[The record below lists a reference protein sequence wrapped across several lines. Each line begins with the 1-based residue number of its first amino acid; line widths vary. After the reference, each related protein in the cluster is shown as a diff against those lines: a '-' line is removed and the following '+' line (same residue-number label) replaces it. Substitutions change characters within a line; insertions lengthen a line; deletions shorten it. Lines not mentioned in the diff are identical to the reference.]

1 MSNEEARQI
10 VEDGLTQRKIQR
22 QQREA
27 ELDNQER
34 LLRVTINDNH
44 MVKTITEAQ
53 KQEQKLEEARKQ
65 RAARAAARE
74 ARAVMDMEAEEAA
87 NAYLMVC
94 LVILLVS
101 AITRLNFFVML
112 ALILGLAVDTAA
124 YIYRL
129 YYPIKE
135 VKTNGIRKSSAGR

>member
-10 VEDGLTQRKIQR
+10 VEEGLAQKKIQR
-22 QQREA
+22 QQRDE

-44 MVKTITEAQ
+44 LVKNIMEAQ
-53 KQEQKLEEARKQ
+53 KQEQKLVEARKI
-65 RAARAAARE
+65 REAKAKARE
-74 ARAVMDMEAEEAA
+74 ARAEMDMKAEQAA
-87 NAYLMVC
+87 NAFLVVC
-94 LVILLVS
+94 LVILLIA
-101 AITRLNFFVML
+101 AITRMNLFVML
-112 ALILGLAVDTAA
+112 SLVLGLAADTAA

-135 VKTNGIRKSSAGR
+135 VKRNGSRKSSL

>member
-10 VEDGLTQRKIQR
+10 VEEGLAQKKIQR
-22 QQREA
+22 QQRDE

-44 MVKTITEAQ
+44 QDAKKAEAE
-53 KQEQKLEEARKQ
+53 KQQKLMDDARKQ
-65 RAARAAARE
+65 RE
-74 ARAVMDMEAEEAA
+74 ARAKAREVRAAMDMKAEQAA
-87 NAYLMVC
+87 NAFLAVC
-94 LVILLVS
+94 LVILLIA
-101 AITRLNFFVML
+101 AITRMNLFVML
-112 ALILGLAVDTAA
+112 ALVLGLAVDTAA

-135 VKTNGIRKSSAGR
+135 VKRNGK

>member
-10 VEDGLTQRKIQR
+10 VEDGLAQRKIQR
-22 QQREA
+22 QQRDE

-44 MVKTITEAQ
+44 QDAKKAEAE
-53 KQEQKLEEARKQ
+53 KKQKLMDDARKQ
-65 RAARAAARE
+65 RE
-74 ARAVMDMEAEEAA
+74 ARAKAREVRAAMDMQAEQAA
-87 NAYLMVC
+87 NAFLAVC
-94 LVILLVS
+94 LVILLIA
-101 AITRLNFFVML
+101 AITRLNIFVML
-112 ALILGLAVDTAA
+112 ALVLGLAVDTAA

-135 VKTNGIRKSSAGR
+135 VKRNGSRKSSL

>member
-10 VEDGLTQRKIQR
+10 VEDGLAQKKIQR
-22 QQREA
+22 QQRDE

-44 MVKTITEAQ
+44 QDAKKAEAE
-53 KQEQKLEEARKQ
+53 KQQKLMDDARKQ
-65 RAARAAARE
+65 RE
-74 ARAVMDMEAEEAA
+74 ARAKAREVRAAMDMQAEQAA
-87 NAYLMVC
+87 NAFLAVC
-94 LVILLVS
+94 LVILLIA
-101 AITRLNFFVML
+101 AITRLNLFVML
-112 ALILGLAVDTAA
+112 ALVLGLAVDTAA

-135 VKTNGIRKSSAGR
+135 VKRNGIRKSSL

>member
-10 VEDGLTQRKIQR
+10 VEEGLAQKRIQR
-22 QQREA
+22 QQRDE

-44 MVKTITEAQ
+44 QDAKKAEAE
-53 KQEQKLEEARKQ
+53 KQQKLMDDARKQ
-65 RAARAAARE
+65 RE
-74 ARAVMDMEAEEAA
+74 ARAKAREVRAAMDMQAEQAA
-87 NAYLMVC
+87 NAFLAVC
-94 LVILLVS
+94 LVILLIA
-101 AITRLNFFVML
+101 AITRLNIFVML
-112 ALILGLAVDTAA
+112 ALVMGLAADTAA

-135 VKTNGIRKSSAGR
+135 VKRNGSRKSSL

>member
-10 VEDGLTQRKIQR
+10 VEDGLARKRIQR
-22 QQREA
+22 QQRDE

-44 MVKTITEAQ
+44 QDAKKAESERKQ
-53 KQEQKLEEARKQ
+53 KMMDDARKQ
-65 RAARAAARE
+65 RE
-74 ARAVMDMEAEEAA
+74 ARAKAREVRAAMDTQAEQAA
-87 NAYLMVC
+87 NAFLAVC
-94 LVILLVS
+94 LVILLIA
-101 AITRLNFFVML
+101 AITRMNLFVML
-112 ALILGLAVDTAA
+112 ALVLGLAVDTAA

-135 VKTNGIRKSSAGR
+135 VKRNGSRKSSL

>member
-10 VEDGLTQRKIQR
+10 VEEGLAQKKIQR
-22 QQREA
+22 QQRDE

-44 MVKTITEAQ
+44 QDAKKAEAE
-53 KQEQKLEEARKQ
+53 KQQKLMDDARKQ
-65 RAARAAARE
+65 RE
-74 ARAVMDMEAEEAA
+74 ARAKAREVRAAMDMQAEQAA
-87 NAYLMVC
+87 NAFLAVC
-94 LVILLVS
+94 LVILLVA
-101 AITRLNFFVML
+101 AITRLNIFVML
-112 ALILGLAVDTAA
+112 ALVLGLAVDTAV

-135 VKTNGIRKSSAGR
+135 VKRNGSCKSSL